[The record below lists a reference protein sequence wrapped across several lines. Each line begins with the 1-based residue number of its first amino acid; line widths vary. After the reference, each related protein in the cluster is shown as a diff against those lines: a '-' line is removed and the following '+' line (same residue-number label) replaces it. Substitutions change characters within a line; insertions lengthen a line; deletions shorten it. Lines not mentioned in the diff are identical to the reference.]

1 MKAAEGYGIK
11 RFEEFR
17 VGDYAVYSK
26 TIGEEDVQRF
36 ADLSG
41 DRHPLHLDDAYAG
54 ATRFGRRVA
63 HGMLTASLLST
74 ANALVLQQ
82 PGAISVEQSLRFLRP
97 VFIGDTI
104 TARSEVVEVL
114 SAARRL
120 RCRTTCTNQHGELV
134 IVGEAIGQKDDV

>member
-1 MKAAEGYGIK
+1 MYETK

-17 VGDYAVYSK
+17 VGDYAVFSK

-36 ADLSG
+36 ADVSG
-41 DRHPLHLDDAYAG
+41 DRHPLHVDETYAR

-74 ANALVLQQ
+74 ANGLLLQR
-82 PGAISVEQSLRFLRP
+82 PGGISVEQNLRFLRP
-97 VFIGDTI
+97 VYLGDTI
-104 TARSEVVEVL
+104 TARSEVIEVL
-114 SAARRL
+114 PATRRV